1 MKITILSLF
10 KEQFDSFANTSI
22 IKRAI
27 DKKLVELEVINFR
40 DFSTDRLKR
49 VDDAPYGGGAG
60 MIIKLQPILDCINT
74 IKTEKS
80 KIYLLSAKGNVYN
93 QTIAHELSK
102 EEHIILICG
111 HYEGVDDRILCYIDG
126 EICIGD
132 YILTGGELAAMVV
145 ADSII
150 RYGSILDLVRITIVR
165 KVV

>member
-40 DFSTDRLKR
+40 DFSNDRLKR

-74 IKTEKS
+74 IKSENS
-80 KIYLLSAKGNVYN
+80 KIYLLSATFK
-93 QTIAHELSK
+93 
-102 EEHIILICG
+102 
-111 HYEGVDDRILCYIDG
+111 
-126 EICIGD
+126 
-132 YILTGGELAAMVV
+132 
-145 ADSII
+145 
-150 RYGSILDLVRITIVR
+150 
-165 KVV
+165 